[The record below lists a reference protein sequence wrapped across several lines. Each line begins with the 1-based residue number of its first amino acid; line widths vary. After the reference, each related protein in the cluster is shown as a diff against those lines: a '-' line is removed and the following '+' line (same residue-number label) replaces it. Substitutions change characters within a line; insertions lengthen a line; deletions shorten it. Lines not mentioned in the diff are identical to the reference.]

1 MFHSISVLNPG
12 PSLPT
17 YYLPITE
24 MFHGLA
30 IRLNYENLNAHTC
43 STGISGD
50 SKSTTWGRVGKVD
63 TKGLDTSYVSLR

>member
-12 PSLPT
+12 AVIANSLFT
-17 YYLPITE
+17 KTE

-63 TKGLDTSYVSLR
+63 TRGLDTSYVSLR